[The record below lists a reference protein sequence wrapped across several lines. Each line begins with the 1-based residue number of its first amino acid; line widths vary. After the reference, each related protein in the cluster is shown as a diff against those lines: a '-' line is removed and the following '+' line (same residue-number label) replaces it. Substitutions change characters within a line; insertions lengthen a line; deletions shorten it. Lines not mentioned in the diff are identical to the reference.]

1 MDARKVRR
9 EILRDAVGEIILACI
24 AREIREG
31 QHHDG
36 KMRGV
41 GPRCWCIR
49 YDGRRSVRSK
59 EIPRAA
65 RNDDERDD
73 PCAEQREYWTLLW
86 YGGLGRLRLG
96 RPADRERI
104 GAQLHPKR
112 RRRHSLDRGELADP
126 GGWCGI
132 AKDGNSRQVGRYLFE
147 QFERFSAEVNF
158 ERGKSGGV
166 AAWAWLTWGA

>member
-1 MDARKVRR
+1 MGMFLPLRVNAVLRAMTKLLRMRERSVVRFS
-9 EILRDAVGEIILACI
+9 RDAVGEIILACI

-49 YDGRRSVRSK
+49 YDGRRSVHTK

-73 PCAEQREYWTLLW
+73 PCAEQHEYWTLLW

-104 GAQLHPKR
+104 NPDRLGDVFQLDCAQIAHGEIEPRLHLPIGIFGQTDGARLGDTLP
-112 RRRHSLDRGELADP
+112 
-126 GGWCGI
+126 I
-132 AKDGNSRQVGRYLFE
+132 VRQC
-147 QFERFSAEVNF
+147 
-158 ERGKSGGV
+158 
-166 AAWAWLTWGA
+166 